1 MYCIRLIWFFS
12 QFQFN
17 FFLKQLSYNTKS
29 IANKGK
35 GSIGDDLCFLLKEK
49 GNMRRLPGPGHP
61 RFPDGIPIGFY
72 YNVCTDTAWYDT
84 EMRSPGNICCNRKS
98 GKFKLCPK
106 DKAKLDAGK
115 AWNWSNFKLAKF

>member
-1 MYCIRLIWFFS
+1 M
-12 QFQFN
+12 
-17 FFLKQLSYNTKS
+17 SYNTKS

-35 GSIGDDLCFLLKEK
+35 GSIGDDLCFVLKDK

-61 RFPDGIPIGFY
+61 RFPDGLPIGFY

-106 DKAKLDAGK
+106 DKAKLEAGK
-115 AWNWSNFKLAKF
+115 AWR